1 MVFPKIGDKQH
12 IMLLEKAAKSAGC
25 QIMFL
30 PVKPTAVADK
40 HSLWWICFRS
50 VFKTLAVDV

>member
-12 IMLLEKAAKSAGC
+12 IMLEKAAKSAGGP
-25 QIMFL
+25 IMFL

-40 HSLWWICFRS
+40 HS
-50 VFKTLAVDV
+50 